1 MPLQEKTRVTPGDS
15 SCNHLFKY
23 AETLGFGE
31 IKIKIDPKT
40 GLKAIIALHN
50 KERGPAIGGCRH
62 LHYDSYDQ
70 ALEDVIRL
78 AHGMGR
84 KAAICNLA
92 RGGAKSVILRPAVIK
107 DREAFFRS
115 FGEFVHEQQGAYI
128 VAEDSGTSPAD
139 MDIIAQVTPYVTCT
153 SAAGGDP
160 SPYTALGL
168 CRSIQAAVKFKLD
181 RDLKDIHIA
190 IQGAGHVGYFLA
202 KELAELGAKI
212 TIADIDQTLTD
223 RCVTEFGA
231 KAVSPPDIY
240 SVHCDVF
247 APCALGAIL
256 NDTTIPQLKAG
267 IVAGSANNQLAEE
280 RHGVMLHER
289 GILYAP
295 DFLVNAGG
303 LIYASA
309 TYDHLDVEKA
319 KAQINGLYESLWEVL
334 ERAKVENRATSE
346 VINEMVEEKLKAPA

>member
-1 MPLQEKTRVTPGDS
+1 MLLQEKTFTS
-15 SCNHLFKY
+15 SEHNDCNRLFKY
-23 AETLGFGE
+23 AEDLGFGD
-31 IKIKIDPKT
+31 IKFKIDAKT
-40 GLKAIIALHN
+40 GLRAIIAIHN

-62 LHYDSYDQ
+62 IYYDSYDK

-78 AHGMGR
+78 AHGMSS
-84 KAAICNLA
+84 KAAICNLP
-92 RGGAKSVILRPAVIK
+92 RGGAKSVILRPTIIK

-153 SAAGGDP
+153 SAGGGDP

-168 CRSIQAAVKFKLD
+168 CRSIEAAVKFKLGSNLNGI
-181 RDLKDIHIA
+181 RVA
-190 IQGAGHVGYFLA
+190 IQGTGHVGYYLA
-202 KELAELGAKI
+202 RELANLGAKI
-212 TIADIDQTLTD
+212 IVTDIDQTSAN
-223 RCVTEFGA
+223 RCATEFDGQV
-231 KAVSPPDIY
+231 VSPDAIY
-240 SVHCDVF
+240 SIECDVF

-256 NDTTIPQLKAG
+256 NDTTIPLLKAS
-267 IVAGSANNQLAEE
+267 IVAGSANNQLAHKH
-280 RHGVMLHER
+280 HGVMLHQR

-309 TYDHLDVEKA
+309 NYDHIDLKEA
-319 KAQINGLYESLWEVL
+319 KAQIEGLYQSLWDVL
-334 ERAKVENRATSE
+334 ERAKAENKPVSE
-346 VINEMVEEKLKAPA
+346 VVDEIVEERLTP